1 MNTMNPLPS
10 LIRAAAWEAGNA
22 SMSRA
27 GRAKW
32 DWSDFTVASAEHER
46 LVGLSYARPSDERHD
61 RYIRF
66 QIAEQMEQ
74 AGLFTSKSSMTDIHR
89 QIDVAMQS
97 LNEAARRTA
106 PATDKRSAAQGEAA
120 KTQAAASPPQ

>member
-10 LIRAAAWEAGNA
+10 LIRASAWDAGNA
-22 SMSRA
+22 SMHKA
-27 GRAKW
+27 GRTKW

-46 LVGLSYARPSDERHD
+46 LVGLAYARPNDERHD

-74 AGLFTSKSSMTDIHR
+74 AGLFTSTSSMTDIHR
-89 QIDVAMQS
+89 QIDKALES
-97 LNEAARRTA
+97 LNAAARRPS
-106 PATDKRSAAQGEAA
+106 PAADKRPAAPGDV
-120 KTQAAASPPQ
+120 ASQSTASFPQ

>member
-10 LIRAAAWEAGNA
+10 LIRASAWDAGNA
-22 SMSRA
+22 SMHKG
-27 GRAKW
+27 GRTKW

-46 LVGLSYARPSDERHD
+46 LVGLSYARPNDERHD

-89 QIDVAMQS
+89 QIDVALQS
-97 LNEAARRTA
+97 LNEAARRAA
-106 PATDKRSAAQGEAA
+106 PATDKRSAAQGEA